1 MDSIKSIFI
10 RGSVGGDMSAM
21 GGVCGV
27 GPVSRLWFWE
37 GGFGVTSWEE
47 GLGAITWFGPK
58 ATLGSSRVVPSL
70 SSNRTPLSNPVL

>member
-37 GGFGVTSWEE
+37 GGFGVTTWEE
-47 GLGAITWFGPK
+47 GFGAITWFGPK
-58 ATLGSSRVVPSL
+58 ATLGVK
-70 SSNRTPLSNPVL
+70 